1 MRSPEELRALAGR
14 FFEYF
19 NARNLEGLDKEIIG
33 EEYIQHSPGVPP
45 NRLSLINYLKMTM
58 NGFDNGRFEV
68 DDMIAEGEKVLIRW
82 TFLGN
87 HTGFYGNM
95 PPTGRKIT
103 IRGMD
108 LWRYNEE
115 GKIAEAW
122 FYMDMSDVRGAGNR
136 PVAASNT
143 KAAADDK

>member
-1 MRSPEELRALAGR
+1 MRSPEEVRALATR

-33 EEYIQHSPGVPP
+33 EEYIQHSPGVDPS
-45 NRLSLINYLKMTM
+45 RKALISYLEKTM
-58 NGFDNGRFEV
+58 RAYDNGRFEV
-68 DDMIAEGEKVLIRW
+68 DDMIAEGDKVLIRW

-87 HTGFYGNM
+87 HTGSYDGVK
-95 PPTGRKIT
+95 PPSGRFIT

-122 FYMDMSDVRGAGNR
+122 FYMDFSGMREPSAKQPQFQETR
-136 PVAASNT
+136 
-143 KAAADDK
+143 